1 MQKILGYAGISVK
14 RFIPVYP
21 FNFATT
27 PYIQN
32 IFISQY
38 FLFPGCDERHGNIM
52 KKNDVILI
60 GVVVFMAVAAIA
72 IWLFTRTEGTKLN
85 VTVDGKVIKTF
96 DLDEDITYTI
106 EVDEGQWNTFRIK
119 DGYVEMLE
127 ASCPDKV
134 CVNHGSI
141 HYDKETITCLPNKVV
156 LEIVGGEDNPIDS
169 IAN

>member
-1 MQKILGYAGISVK
+1 
-14 RFIPVYP
+14 
-21 FNFATT
+21 
-27 PYIQN
+27 
-32 IFISQY
+32 
-38 FLFPGCDERHGNIM
+38 M
-52 KKNDVILI
+52 KKNDIILI
-60 GVVVFMAVAAIA
+60 CAIILIAVVAIA
-72 IWLFTRTEGTKLN
+72 TWFFTRTEGTKLN
-85 VTVDGKVIKTF
+85 VTVDGQIIQTF
-96 DLDEDITYTI
+96 DLDDDITYTI
-106 EVDEGQWNTFRIK
+106 EVGEDNWNTFRIK